1 MKNLNKNILKFSA
14 IIWLVGIP
22 AALMANQ
29 ITLTQNGNY
38 SYDDGGEFTAV
49 TAGQSFLGNGYV
61 ASTEVNGGFETF
73 CVESDVYFYQNT
85 SYNYTL
91 NTSTDSDGEPL
102 TEGAAFLYYEFATGQ
117 LSGYN
122 YTPGSGRATTAGQ
135 LQAAIW
141 YLMGGQL
148 GDGYTASS
156 ILNDQYYLLALT
168 TLGSST
174 IGSANNGDYG
184 VDILELTDGNGNP
197 AQNQLVLTGTTPHG
211 NDLPVPDN
219 YTTVIWFG
227 ASLGG
232 LILIQSRQRQLVAKR
247 N

>member
-1 MKNLNKNILKFSA
+1 
-14 IIWLVGIP
+14 
-22 AALMANQ
+22 
-29 ITLTQNGNY
+29 
-38 SYDDGGEFTAV
+38 
-49 TAGQSFLGNGYV
+49 
-61 ASTEVNGGFETF
+61 
-73 CVESDVYFYQNT
+73 
-85 SYNYTL
+85 
-91 NTSTDSDGEPL
+91 
-102 TEGAAFLYYEFATGQ
+102 
-117 LSGYN
+117 
-122 YTPGSGRATTAGQ
+122 
-135 LQAAIW
+135 
-141 YLMGGQL
+141 MGGQL